1 MVVFVIQFKVLNLWM
16 KLLSNTLL
24 LRDLLLGF
32 QGLHT
37 LPVLAAFLGFAV
49 KEGGSIATSPKR
61 TLSKYTVY
69 TS

>member
-1 MVVFVIQFKVLNLWM
+1 MVLFVIQFKVLNLWM
-16 KLLSNTLL
+16 KLCSTFL
-24 LRDLLLGF
+24 LRDSLLGF
-32 QGLHT
+32 QGFIHT
-37 LPVLAAFLGFAV
+37 LPVFAAFLGFAV